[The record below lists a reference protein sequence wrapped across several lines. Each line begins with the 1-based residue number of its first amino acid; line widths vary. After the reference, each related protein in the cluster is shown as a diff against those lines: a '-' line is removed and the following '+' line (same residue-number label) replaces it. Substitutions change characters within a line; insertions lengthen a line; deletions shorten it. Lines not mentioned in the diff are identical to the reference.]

1 MAQLFEPRIS
11 YAAPTD
17 PRWKRAIIRLIEL
30 LTGQPRLEKIYRALR
45 LDADFA
51 PESFWQDSLKALSVS
66 LDYAHE
72 AFDRI
77 PKEGPLVVIA
87 NHPFGVLDGLTI
99 CHLASRMR
107 NNFQILTNSVLCQ
120 DPALATHL
128 LPVSFDETREAM
140 LMNIKTKQQALQTLE
155 DGGAIV
161 IFPGGGISTAAGWR
175 GQVTDLE
182 WKRFA
187 AKLIQ
192 LSSATVIPVYF
203 HGQNSRLFQFVS
215 QFSLTL
221 RLALLLYEVN
231 RMMGTTLQLEIGRPL
246 PFAALAPIKD
256 RQALLNHL
264 REHVYNLAQRT

>member
-17 PRWKRAIIRLIEL
+17 PRWKRAIIRLIER
-30 LTGQPRLEKIYRALR
+30 LTGQPRLEKMYRALR
-45 LDADFA
+45 LDDSFA
-51 PESFWQDSLKALSVS
+51 PESFWQDSLNVLSVS
-66 LDYAHE
+66 LDYAPD
-72 AFDRI
+72 AFSQI

-107 NNFQILTNSVLCQ
+107 ANFQILTNSVLCQ
-120 DPALATHL
+120 DPALDPYL

-140 LMNIKTKQQALQTLE
+140 HMNINTKQEALKTLNS
-155 DGGAIV
+155 GGAVV
-161 IFPGGGISTAAGWR
+161 IFPGGGISTAVSWR
-175 GQVTDLE
+175 GEVTDLE

-192 LSSATVIPVYF
+192 LSRATVIPIYF

-221 RLALLLYEVN
+221 RLSLLLYEVN
-231 RMMGTTLQLEIGRPL
+231 RMMGTTLQLEIGDPL
-246 PFAALAPIKD
+246 PFAKLAPIKD
-256 RQALLNHL
+256 RQALLDYL
-264 REHVYNLAQRT
+264 REHVYGLAKRP